1 MAYLMKFNKD
11 VESVVGV
18 EYDEEKKVNK
28 FLKGKTYPIQPND
41 AVHFFQSKLADF
53 VPNPNK

>member
-1 MAYLMKFNKD
+1 MKFNKD